1 MEKAKTI
8 KFWPSAHVEVRLHVT
23 EKMIKDLEV
32 CKKAGI
38 GPIPSCAECSWED
51 VHIEEI
57 GACTLL
63 TNEML
68 KQLEGGVMSIAEAT
82 VFIVMLIYTG
92 FVIYILRK

>member
-38 GPIPSCAECSWED
+38 SPIPSCAECSWED

-57 GACTLL
+57 GACALL

-68 KQLEGGVMSIAEAT
+68 KQLEGGE
-82 VFIVMLIYTG
+82 L
-92 FVIYILRK
+92 